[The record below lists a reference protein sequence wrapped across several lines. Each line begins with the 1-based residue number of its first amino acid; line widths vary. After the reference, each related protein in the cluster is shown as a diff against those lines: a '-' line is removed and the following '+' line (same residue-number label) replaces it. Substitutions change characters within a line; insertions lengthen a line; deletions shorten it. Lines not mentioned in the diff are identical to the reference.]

1 MIMKSF
7 FTLLLSAIC
16 LYTFAQTPFLPTSVV
31 VYRVGD
37 GASALSN
44 RSAKVYLDEFSPTGT
59 LIQSIAM
66 PTQTVGTNAALTASG
81 TSTSEGLITRSTD
94 GHYLVF
100 GGYNS
105 DTGYVSISAS
115 PSASIRRVIGR
126 VDAFSS
132 INTSTQLGI
141 SSFDKNNIRGVVS
154 TDGIQFWASGSGSGI
169 RYGQMGDSSIRI
181 SSGTVA
187 SNFRGIHIFDNQLY
201 VSSTSGSTK
210 GLFKVGT
217 GLPTDSSNAALSLLS
232 AIPTT
237 GSPFQFFF
245 ADLSPTIPGVDVLY
259 IADDGATAG
268 GIQKFSFDGTYWQSN
283 GSLIPPV
290 TGTRGLAGIVSGSTV
305 ALVTTTPS
313 KLYSL
318 IDASGYNQ
326 PMSGTTFTEMATA
339 ANNTAFKGVALA
351 PVGIVAPLKMISFKA
366 VMSANGTNLNWTS
379 ENETNVKNFS
389 IERSKD
395 ANSYTSIGTIGA
407 QNRNEA
413 NYAFIDKAPFEGINY
428 YRLKMTDN
436 NGSFKYSN
444 VISVVNRSTP
454 KIELFP
460 NPAANNI
467 TISHGKA
474 VSGASITINTAGG
487 QLVKTITIESG
498 AVQTKI
504 AVDNLLRGHYI
515 VTFNNNG
522 EKSVTKFMKQ

>member
-1 MIMKSF
+1 MIMKSI
-7 FTLLLSAIC
+7 FTLLLSASC
-16 LYTFAQTPFLPTSVV
+16 LAAFAQLPFQPTSVV

-37 GASALSN
+37 GGSSLSN
-44 RSAKVYLDEFSPTGT
+44 RSAKVYLDEFSPLGI

-66 PTQTVGTNAALTASG
+66 PTQAVGANAALTASG
-81 TSTSEGLITRSTD
+81 SSSSEGLITRSTD

-105 DTGYVSISAS
+105 DTGYVSISSS
-115 PSASIRRVIGR
+115 PSATIKRVIGR
-126 VDAFSS
+126 VDAVGG
-132 INTSTQLGI
+132 INTSTQLGV

-154 TDGIQFWASGSGSGI
+154 TDGGNFWLSGSGSGI
-169 RYGQMGDSSIRI
+169 RYGAIGDTSIRI
-181 SSGTVA
+181 SSGTIA

-217 GLPTDSSNAALSLLS
+217 GLPVDSSNATLSLLS

-259 IADDGATAG
+259 IADDGTST

-283 GSLIPPV
+283 GALIPPV
-290 TGTRGLAGIVSGSTV
+290 SGTRGLAGIVSGSTV
-305 ALVTTTPS
+305 ALVTTTPT

-326 PMSGTTFTEMATA
+326 PMAGTTFTEMATA
-339 ANNTAFKGVALA
+339 ATNTAFRGVALA
-351 PVGIVAPLKMISFKA
+351 PVGLVTPLKMISFKA
-366 VMSANGTNLNWTS
+366 AMSADGTNLNWTS
-379 ENETNVKNFS
+379 ENEINVKNFS

-395 ANSYTSIGTIGA
+395 GSSYSAIGIIAA
-407 QNRNEA
+407 QNKNEA
-413 NYAFIDKAPFEGINY
+413 NYAFLDKAPLDGINY
-428 YRLKMTDN
+428 YRLKMSDN

-444 VISVVNRSTP
+444 VITIVNRRSP

-487 QLVKTITIESG
+487 QLVKTVTLETG

-515 VTFNNNG
+515 VTFNNSG
-522 EKSVTKFMKQ
+522 EKTVTKFMKQ